1 MVSSSGEGVAPWERC
16 VGSLEPTS
24 GSPNH
29 PLLSISHIL
38 STCQGNTIESL
49 SCQPPCPAS
58 LPTLTSVVFTT
69 LSLCPKN

>member
-1 MVSSSGEGVAPWERC
+1 MVSSSREGMAPWERC

-29 PLLSISHIL
+29 ALLSISHIL
-38 STCQGNTIESL
+38 STFQGNTLESL

-58 LPTLTSVVFTT
+58 LPTLISVVFTT
-69 LSLCPKN
+69 LHIPMS